1 MRVLIVGGAGLA
13 GRALIRELLDAGGAD
28 ITVLSRAASS
38 ISGVK
43 RVIVGHYGELSR
55 TAEFGREVAQM
66 DAVVHLADGLP
77 VLEHRTDVSDTA
89 LADRLV
95 AASADLASAA
105 LEARVPLFAY
115 VSSIKAICD
124 EEDDRVLVE
133 TSKPRATT
141 LYGRSKL
148 RVEQSLSR
156 AFAGSA
162 TRTVVLRPPVL
173 YGEVQRGSLSRLLRL
188 ADTPWPLPLGNLTNK
203 RSVLNLSNLA
213 SLLGHLVRNGAPQAQ
228 GVFHV
233 HDGPPLS
240 TTQIVTALRR
250 GLGRPRRL
258 FSPAI
263 AGHVARLVPYAAPV
277 ARRLYGSLEISDA
290 HLRRS
295 LAWTPVID
303 TETALVEMA
312 RRYVVE
318 G

>member
-1 MRVLIVGGAGLA
+1 MRVMIVGGTGFA

-28 ITVLSRAASS
+28 ITVVSRETSS
-38 ISGVK
+38 ITGVK
-43 RVIVGHYGELSR
+43 RVMAGQFGELSR
-55 TAEFGREVAQM
+55 TAEFGREMAQT
-66 DAVVHLADGLP
+66 DAVVHLGDGLP
-77 VLEHRTDVSDTA
+77 VLEHRANVGDTA

-95 AASADLASAA
+95 AASAALASAA
-105 LEARVPLFAY
+105 LEACVPLLVY

-124 EEDDRVLVE
+124 EEDSRVLVE
-133 TSKPRATT
+133 TSEPHGTT

-156 AFAGSA
+156 TFTGSA
-162 TRTVVLRPPVL
+162 TRNVILRPAVL
-173 YGEVQRGSLSRLLRL
+173 YGEMLRGSLFRLLKL

-203 RSVLNLSNLA
+203 RSVLSLVNLV
-213 SLLGHLVRNGAPQAQ
+213 SLLGHLVREDESRTQ

-240 TTQIVTALRR
+240 TTQIVTALRS

-258 FSPAI
+258 FPPAV
-263 AGHVARLVPYAAPV
+263 AGHVARVVPYAAPV

-290 HLRRS
+290 RLRQS

-303 TETALVEMA
+303 TESALVEMA
-312 RRYVVE
+312 RRYLVE
-318 G
+318 C